1 MLDNLNPMP
10 EIYSAH
16 LGVFAER
23 YYELIEAARSL
34 TSNNQGQAIELVHD
48 ALIKFVRHRPDLHK
62 INNLDGYLR
71 TLIRNLFKSQ
81 KQRMNLRSE
90 CQISIQSYESVESG
104 LHEAVDRYC
113 NPHLLLQIQD
123 ELRTICEYACFRKE
137 RLKVGSALILRFFHG
152 YHTSEIA
159 KIMRVTAS
167 AVSHLL
173 KIARS
178 EVRLYLDNPK
188 HTSFSQEIANIQGRA
203 GLNYGCL
210 VDDLAG
216 ELRRAIFQP
225 PCNHKCI
232 LQFKLDKLYGRQYQQ
247 EIDCKTLAHIVSCT
261 DCLDSVNTLLGLELL
276 SMRYPSDML
285 SKCTRKRNM
294 QQQRVERRETMVR
307 QAILSSI
314 QVSYSD

>member
-1 MLDNLNPMP
+1 MLDSLNPMP
-10 EIYSAH
+10 GVSSAH

-23 YYELIEAARSL
+23 YDELIEAARSL
-34 TSNNQGQAIELVHD
+34 TNNNQGQAIELVHD
-48 ALIKFVRHRPDLHK
+48 ALIKFVRHRPDLHQ

-90 CQISIQSYESVESG
+90 RQLSMQSYDSVESG
-104 LHEAVDRYC
+104 LPEVVDRYC

-123 ELRTICEYACFRKE
+123 ELRAICEYACFRKE

-159 KIMRVTAS
+159 KIMKVTAS

-188 HTSFSQEIANIQGRA
+188 HTSFSQGIARVQGRA

-210 VDDLAG
+210 VDDLIG
-216 ELRRAIFQP
+216 ELQRAIFQP
-225 PCNHKCI
+225 PYHHKCI
-232 LQFKLDKLYGRQYQQ
+232 LQFKLNKLYGRQYQK
-247 EIDCKTLAHIVSCT
+247 EIDCKTLAHIVSCA
-261 DCLDSVNTLLGLELL
+261 DCLDGVNTLLGLELL
-276 SMRYPSDML
+276 SMRYPADTL
-285 SKCTRKRNM
+285 SRCTRDWNIC
-294 QQQRVERRETMVR
+294 QQRIARRETMVWE
-307 QAILSSI
+307 AILSSI
-314 QVSYSD
+314 QVSCSD